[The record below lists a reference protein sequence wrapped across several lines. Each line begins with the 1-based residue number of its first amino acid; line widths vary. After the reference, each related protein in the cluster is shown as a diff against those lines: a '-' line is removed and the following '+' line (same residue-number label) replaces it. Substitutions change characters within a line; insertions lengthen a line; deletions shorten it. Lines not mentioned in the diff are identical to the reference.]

1 LTVNRFAAHTCR
13 LGNVPQYYAQT
24 ALQSLSV
31 QAFVKERLQ
40 TTYKAHDTKA
50 VQNE

>member
-1 LTVNRFAAHTCR
+1 MSIDFAPQTCR

-31 QAFVKERLQ
+31 QAFVKDS
-40 TTYKAHDTKA
+40 YK
-50 VQNE
+50 